1 MNRGVAATQATPQK
15 LRMHIPAMEVISI
28 KQIYDYIIWAAV
40 LMAILFFLLNI
51 TCLRNGLHKIL
62 YWRVYAIRYLTRK
75 TSIES

>member
-1 MNRGVAATQATPQK
+1 M
-15 LRMHIPAMEVISI
+15 
-28 KQIYDYIIWAAV
+28 WAVV

-51 TCLRNGLHKIL
+51 PCLRNGLHKIL